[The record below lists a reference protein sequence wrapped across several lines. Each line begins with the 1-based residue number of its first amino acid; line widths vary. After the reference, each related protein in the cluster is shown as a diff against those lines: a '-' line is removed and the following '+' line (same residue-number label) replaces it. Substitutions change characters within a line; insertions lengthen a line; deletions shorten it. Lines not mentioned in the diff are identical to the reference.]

1 MRVVN
6 LLAINRVSQNNMYS
20 VLATERSNGRRPAG
34 VLYHEIV
41 AVEAHV
47 PLDTQGW

>member
-1 MRVVN
+1 MNGVN
-6 LLAINRVSQNNMYS
+6 LLAINSVTQIGTYS

-41 AVEAHV
+41 AVKAHV